1 MLQEGLDVNIEGG
14 AGHGEV
20 KGVDDIGVKN
30 AEVSDA
36 FPAEKDF
43 STAAREEG
51 GVWTGE
57 NV

>member
-1 MLQEGLDVNIEGG
+1 MTLQEGLDVDVEGR

-20 KGVDDIGVKN
+20 EGVDDVGVKDT
-30 AEVSDA
+30 EVSDA

-51 GVWTGE
+51 GV
-57 NV
+57 